1 MSDTQIRRIPD
12 RLDNPLRSAI
22 FSWQSL
28 LLLVATAIFV
38 ANSLATPYFLN
49 PWSISDATFNFTEK
63 ALIALAMALVII
75 SGEIDLSVAAII
87 AFC

>member
-28 LLLVATAIFV
+28 LLLVAIC
-38 ANSLATPYFLN
+38 NLRCQL
-49 PWSISDATFNFTEK
+49 
-63 ALIALAMALVII
+63 
-75 SGEIDLSVAAII
+75 
-87 AFC
+87 FCHTVFPEPVVHIGCDF